1 MRLPS
6 LGQGQ
11 APPLQWL
18 CCGTLRPR
26 DNMRLKVVPEDF
38 LVEEQI
44 RFPPGGGPYTLYRIR
59 KREVTTLEVQ
69 ARLARMLRL
78 PLSAVAFPALKDRD
92 AVAVQYATVRGP
104 GPDHLSGP
112 GFTAER
118 MGRIPRP
125 LTPSDLVGNRFVV
138 TVRDLS
144 LSEAD
149 RLGGR
154 LTVAAEEG
162 IPNYFD
168 AQRFGSR
175 TESGD
180 FPGRRILRRD
190 AEGALRAVLAD
201 PLVGDPADV
210 RAFKREA
217 ATRWGH
223 WQTLLEMAPRPSN
236 LRSVLTFLCDHPT
249 DFRRA
254 LNLVTPRVLS
264 LYLVAYQSFLWNC
277 IAAGYLQAQLG
288 APFGFVEVSG
298 ETLPLFPTLFSRLP
312 ADWAIPLP
320 HHRAVYGDPVL
331 AKVVE
336 DVLQAEELALSDLK
350 PRILRRAYLPRG
362 ERSLILRPADASAS
376 PPAPDERFPGRQ
388 KVTLTFTLP
397 PGSYATLVVR
407 SLLAAE

>member
-1 MRLPS
+1 
-6 LGQGQ
+6 
-11 APPLQWL
+11 
-18 CCGTLRPR
+18 
-26 DNMRLKVVPEDF
+26 MRLKVVPEDF
-38 LVEEQI
+38 LVEEQV
-44 RFPPGGGPYTLYRIR
+44 RFPPGGGPYALYRVQ
-59 KREVTTLEVQ
+59 KRGITTLEAQ

-78 PLSAVAFPALKDRD
+78 PLSALAFPALKDRD
-92 AVAVQYATVRGP
+92 AVTVQYATVRGP
-104 GPDHLSGP
+104 GPDRLSGP

-118 MGRIPRP
+118 VGQAPRP
-125 LTPSDLVGNRFVV
+125 LAPSDLVGNRFVV

-144 LSEAD
+144 PSEAAC
-149 RLGGR
+149 LGER
-154 LTVAAEEG
+154 LTAAAEEG

-175 TESGD
+175 MESGD

-190 AEGALRAVLAD
+190 AEGALRAVLAE

-217 ATRWGH
+217 AIRWGQ
-223 WQTLLEMAPRPSN
+223 WRILLEMAPRPSN

-264 LYLVAYQSFLWNC
+264 LYLTAYQSFLWNR
-277 IAAGYLQAQLG
+277 IAAGYLQAQWG
-288 APFGFVEVSG
+288 APSGLVEVAD
-298 ETLPLFPTLFSRLP
+298 ERLPLFPGLSRRLP
-312 ADWAIPLP
+312 ADMAIPLP
-320 HHRAVYGDPVL
+320 HHRAIYGDPLL
-331 AKVVE
+331 AQVVE
-336 DVLQAEELALSDLK
+336 DVLRAEGLTLADLK

-362 ERSLILRPADASAS
+362 ERRLVLQPTDVSAS

-388 KVTLTFTLP
+388 KITLTFALP

-407 SLLAAE
+407 CLLAAG

>member
-1 MRLPS
+1 
-6 LGQGQ
+6 
-11 APPLQWL
+11 
-18 CCGTLRPR
+18 
-26 DNMRLKVVPEDF
+26 MRLKVIPEDF
-38 LVEEQI
+38 LVEEQV
-44 RFPPGGGPYTLYRIR
+44 RFPPGSGPYALYRVR
-59 KREVTTLEVQ
+59 KREATTLEVQ
-69 ARLARMLRL
+69 AQLARMLRL
-78 PLSAVAFPALKDRD
+78 PLSAVSFPALKDRD
-92 AVAVQYATVRGP
+92 AMAIQYATVRGP
-104 GPDHLSGP
+104 GPDRLSGP

-118 MGRIPRP
+118 VGRIPRP

-144 LSEAD
+144 PFEAD
-149 RLGGR
+149 CLGGR
-154 LTVAAEEG
+154 LTAAAEGG

-190 AEGALRAVLAD
+190 AEGALRAVLAE
-201 PLVGDPADV
+201 PLIGDPADV

-217 ATRWGH
+217 AIRWGQ
-223 WQTLLEMAPRPSN
+223 WRTLLEMAPRPSN

-264 LYLVAYQSFLWNC
+264 LYLAAYQSFLWNR
-277 IAAGYLQAQLG
+277 IAAGYLEARLG
-288 APFGFVEVSG
+288 APSGFVEVAG
-298 ETLPLFPTLFSRLP
+298 ETLPIFSALSGRLP
-312 ADWAIPLP
+312 AEMTIPLP

-331 AKVVE
+331 RKAVE
-336 DVLQAEELALSDLK
+336 DVLRAEGLALLDLK

-362 ERSLILRPADASAS
+362 ERQPVLRPADVSAS

-388 KVTLTFTLP
+388 KITLTFALP
-397 PGSYATLVVR
+397 PGSYATLLVR
-407 SLLAAE
+407 SLLAAGEE

>member
-1 MRLPS
+1 
-6 LGQGQ
+6 
-11 APPLQWL
+11 
-18 CCGTLRPR
+18 
-26 DNMRLKVVPEDF
+26 MRLKVVPEDF
-38 LVEEQI
+38 FVEEQI
-44 RFPPGGGPYTLYRIR
+44 RFPPGGGPYALYRIR
-59 KREVTTLEVQ
+59 KREITTLEVQ
-69 ARLARMLRL
+69 ARLAQMLRL
-78 PLSAVAFPALKDRD
+78 PLSAVSFPALKDRD
-92 AVAVQYATVRGP
+92 AVAVQYATVRGT
-104 GPDHLSGP
+104 GPDYLSGP
-112 GFTAER
+112 EFTAQR
-118 MGRIPRP
+118 VGRISRP
-125 LTPSDLVGNRFVV
+125 LTPSDLVGNRFVA

-154 LTVAAEEG
+154 LRVAAEEG

-190 AEGALRAVLAD
+190 AEGALRAILAE
-201 PLVGDPADV
+201 PMVGDPADV

-217 ATRWGH
+217 ALRWGQ
-223 WQTLLEMAPRPSN
+223 WRMLLEIAPRPSN

-264 LYLVAYQSFLWNC
+264 LYLTAYQSFLWNR
-277 IAAGYLQAQLG
+277 IAAGYLQARLG
-288 APFGFVEVSG
+288 PPSGFVEVSG
-298 ETLPLFPTLFSRLP
+298 EMIPLFPHLSTRLT
-312 ADWAIPLP
+312 ADVTVPLP
-320 HHRAVYGDPVL
+320 HHRAAYGDPLL

-336 DVLQAEELALSDLK
+336 EVLRAEELALSDLK
-350 PRILRRAYLPRG
+350 PRLLRRAYLPRR
-362 ERSLILRPADASAS
+362 ERPLVLRPADASAS
-376 PPAPDERFPGRQ
+376 PPAPDERFPGQQ

-407 SLLAAE
+407 SLLAAGEE

>member
-1 MRLPS
+1 
-6 LGQGQ
+6 
-11 APPLQWL
+11 
-18 CCGTLRPR
+18 
-26 DNMRLKVVPEDF
+26 MRLKVIPEDF
-38 LVEEQI
+38 LVEEQL
-44 RFPPGGGPYTLYRIR
+44 RVLPSGGPYSLYRVR
-59 KREVTTLEVQ
+59 KQEVNTLEVQ
-69 ARLARMLRL
+69 AQLARWLRL
-78 PLSAVAFPALKDRD
+78 PLSAVSFPALKDRD

-104 GPDHLSGP
+104 GPARLSGS

-118 MGRIPRP
+118 VGRIPRP
-125 LTPSDLVGNRFVV
+125 LAPSDLVGNHFAV

-144 LSEAD
+144 PSEAEG
-149 RLGGR
+149 LGRR
-154 LTVAAEEG
+154 LTAAAEGG

-190 AEGALRAVLAD
+190 AEGALRAVLAE
-201 PLVGDPADV
+201 PLIGDPADV

-217 ATRWGH
+217 AARWGQ
-223 WQTLLEMAPRPSN
+223 WRTLLEMAPRPSN

-264 LYLVAYQSFLWNC
+264 LYLAAYQSFLWNR

-288 APFGFVEVSG
+288 APSGFVEVAG
-298 ETLPLFPTLFSRLP
+298 ETLPIFSTLSGRLP
-312 ADWAIPLP
+312 ADATIPLP

-331 AKVVE
+331 TKVVE
-336 DVLQAEELALSDLK
+336 DVLWAEWLALSDLK

-362 ERSLILRPADASAS
+362 QRRLVLRPADMSVS

-388 KVTLTFTLP
+388 KITLTFALP

-407 SLLAAE
+407 SLLAAGEE

>member
-1 MRLPS
+1 
-6 LGQGQ
+6 
-11 APPLQWL
+11 
-18 CCGTLRPR
+18 
-26 DNMRLKVVPEDF
+26 MRLKTIPEDF

-44 RFPPGGGPYTLYRIR
+44 RFPSDGGPYVLYRVQ
-59 KREVTTLEVQ
+59 KRGATTLEVQ

-78 PLSAVAFPALKDRD
+78 PLSAISFPALKDRD

-104 GPDHLSGP
+104 GPAHLRGP
-112 GFTAER
+112 GFTAR
-118 MGRIPRP
+118 QVGRSPRP
-125 LTPSDLVGNRFVV
+125 LTPSDLLGNRFVV

-144 LSEAD
+144 PSEAGGLGA
-149 RLGGR
+149 RLSM
-154 LTVAAEEG
+154 AAEKG
-162 IPNYFD
+162 IPHYFD

-190 AEGALRAVLAD
+190 AEGALRAVLAE

-217 ATRWGH
+217 AIRWGQ
-223 WQTLLEMAPRPSN
+223 WRALLETAPRPSN
-236 LRSVLTFLCDHPT
+236 LRSVLTFLCDHPA

-264 LYLVAYQSFLWNC
+264 LYLAAYQSFLWNRV
-277 IAAGYLQAQLG
+277 AAGYLRARLG
-288 APFGFVEVSG
+288 VPSGFVEVAG
-298 ETLPLFPTLFSRLP
+298 EMLPLFPALSDRLP
-312 ADWAIPLP
+312 ANMAVPLP
-320 HHRAVYGDPVL
+320 HHRAVYEDPLL

-336 DVLQAEELALSDLK
+336 DVLRAEALTPADLK

-362 ERSLILRPADASAS
+362 ERRLVLRPADVSAS

-388 KVTLTFTLP
+388 KVTLTFALP

>member
-1 MRLPS
+1 
-6 LGQGQ
+6 
-11 APPLQWL
+11 
-18 CCGTLRPR
+18 
-26 DNMRLKVVPEDF
+26 MRLKVVPEDF

-44 RFPPGGGPYTLYRIR
+44 RFPPGGGPYALYRIQ
-59 KREVTTLEVQ
+59 KREITTLEVQ

-78 PLSAVAFPALKDRD
+78 PRSAVSFPALKDRD

-104 GPDHLSGP
+104 GPERLSGT

-118 MGRIPRP
+118 VGQIPRP
-125 LTPSDLVGNRFVV
+125 LAPSDLVGNRFVV

-144 LSEAD
+144 LAEAD

-154 LTVAAEEG
+154 LRVAAEEG

-168 AQRFGSR
+168 AQRFGSQ

-190 AEGALRAVLAD
+190 AEGALRAVLAE

-217 ATRWGH
+217 AARWGQ
-223 WQTLLEMAPRPSN
+223 WRTLMEIAPRPSN

-264 LYLVAYQSFLWNC
+264 LYLTAYQSFLWNR

-288 APFGFVEVSG
+288 APSGFVEVAG
-298 ETLPLFPTLFSRLP
+298 EMLPLFPALAGRLT
-312 ADWAIPLP
+312 ADVAIPLP
-320 HHRAVYGDPVL
+320 HHRAVYDPVL
-331 AKVVE
+331 AKAVE
-336 DVLQAEELALSDLK
+336 DVLRAEELTLSDLK

-362 ERSLILRPADASAS
+362 ERRVVLRPTDVSAS

-388 KVTLTFTLP
+388 KITLTFALP